1 MKGYSLCKLGQY
13 ILTGK
18 VLASTRILST
28 KCIYLKNMEA
38 EATIKSGDI
47 NDSHK
52 KSMISKNTLFFVL
65 FVCLSIPSVEHGTV
79 HG

>member
-1 MKGYSLCKLGQY
+1 MKRYSLCKLGQY
-13 ILTGK
+13 ILAK
-18 VLASTRILST
+18 VMASTRP
-28 KCIYLKNMEA
+28 KCIYLNNLEA

-52 KSMISKNTLFFVL
+52 ESMISKNSLFFVL
-65 FVCLSIPSVEHGTV
+65 LVCLSIPSVEHGTV